1 MANLNDLIKTAKE
14 QTAKRTAQN
23 TEDKRSSVASTT
35 AFTGTGDSDTR
46 KAVNSIAQSPTDTV
60 SAVPNENP
68 LKNPADSAGEFM
80 NEPTPK
86 RKRADSLKNISEEE
100 LNELLTMYEN
110 RKKLRKKVSRQE
122 RKFTPE
128 IMELK
133 EKCRIF
139 LDNNQIDEKAVIR
152 VTGEARDL
160 IFLFGKV
167 FNIPTQVLASYIIQ
181 SYLEDNFAEFV
192 KKVRRLGN

>member
-23 TEDKRSSVASTT
+23 TEDKRSSVASPT
-35 AFTGTGDSDTR
+35 AFTGTGDSDTP

-68 LKNPADSAGEFM
+68 LKNPAVSVIGKDAFRM
-80 NEPTPK
+80 
-86 RKRADSLKNISEEE
+86 EE

>member
-1 MANLNDLIKTAKE
+1 M
-14 QTAKRTAQN
+14 
-23 TEDKRSSVASTT
+23 
-35 AFTGTGDSDTR
+35 
-46 KAVNSIAQSPTDTV
+46 
-60 SAVPNENP
+60 PNENP

-192 KKVRRLGN
+192 KKVRRLGNWQPAIKQ

>member
-23 TEDKRSSVASTT
+23 TEDKRSSVASPT
-35 AFTGTGDSDTR
+35 AFTGTRDSDTP

>member
-23 TEDKRSSVASTT
+23 TEDKRSSVASPT
-35 AFTGTGDSDTR
+35 AFTGTGDSDTH

>member
-1 MANLNDLIKTAKE
+1 MANLNDLINTAKE

-23 TEDKRSSVASTT
+23 TEDKRSSVASPT
-35 AFTGTGDSDTR
+35 AFTGTGDSDTP

>member
-23 TEDKRSSVASTT
+23 TEDKRPSVASPT
-35 AFTGTGDSDTR
+35 AFTGTGDSDAP

>member
-23 TEDKRSSVASTT
+23 TEDKRSSVASPT
-35 AFTGTGDSDTR
+35 AFTGTGDSDTP

-86 RKRADSLKNISEEE
+86 RKRADSLKNISEER
-100 LNELLTMYEN
+100 T
-110 RKKLRKKVSRQE
+110 V
-122 RKFTPE
+122 
-128 IMELK
+128 
-133 EKCRIF
+133 
-139 LDNNQIDEKAVIR
+139 DDV
-152 VTGEARDL
+152 
-160 IFLFGKV
+160 
-167 FNIPTQVLASYIIQ
+167 
-181 SYLEDNFAEFV
+181 
-192 KKVRRLGN
+192 

>member
-23 TEDKRSSVASTT
+23 TEDKRSSAASPT
-35 AFTGTGDSDTR
+35 AFTGTGDPDAP

>member
-23 TEDKRSSVASTT
+23 TEDKRPSAASPT
-35 AFTGTGDSDTR
+35 AFTGTGDSDTP
-46 KAVNSIAQSPTDTV
+46 KAVNSIAKSPTDTV

-80 NEPTPK
+80 NGPTPK

>member
-23 TEDKRSSVASTT
+23 TEDKRSSVASPT
-35 AFTGTGDSDTR
+35 AFIGTGDSDTP

>member
-23 TEDKRSSVASTT
+23 TEDKRSSVASPT
-35 AFTGTGDSDTR
+35 AFTGTGDSDTP

-100 LNELLTMYEN
+100 LNELLTMY
-110 RKKLRKKVSRQE
+110 
-122 RKFTPE
+122 
-128 IMELK
+128 
-133 EKCRIF
+133 
-139 LDNNQIDEKAVIR
+139 
-152 VTGEARDL
+152 
-160 IFLFGKV
+160 GKV

>member
-1 MANLNDLIKTAKE
+1 
-14 QTAKRTAQN
+14 
-23 TEDKRSSVASTT
+23 
-35 AFTGTGDSDTR
+35 
-46 KAVNSIAQSPTDTV
+46 
-60 SAVPNENP
+60 
-68 LKNPADSAGEFM
+68 
-80 NEPTPK
+80 
-86 RKRADSLKNISEEE
+86 
-100 LNELLTMYEN
+100 
-110 RKKLRKKVSRQE
+110 
-122 RKFTPE
+122 
-128 IMELK
+128 MELK

>member
-23 TEDKRSSVASTT
+23 TEDKRSSVASPT
-35 AFTGTGDSDTR
+35 AFTGTEDSDTP

>member
-1 MANLNDLIKTAKE
+1 
-14 QTAKRTAQN
+14 
-23 TEDKRSSVASTT
+23 
-35 AFTGTGDSDTR
+35 
-46 KAVNSIAQSPTDTV
+46 
-60 SAVPNENP
+60 
-68 LKNPADSAGEFM
+68 M

-139 LDNNQIDEKAVIR
+139 LDKNQIDEKAVIR

>member
-23 TEDKRSSVASTT
+23 TEDKRSSVASQS
-35 AFTGTGDSDTR
+35 AFTGTGDSDTP